1 MSLPFRRLFY
11 PLGFEVEILT
21 NDFRVLEAAEESF
34 GHSSSRYGSTDL
46 HIRIGVTDEK
56 VVAPPQEPIRR
67 EYDHLYS
74 LVADRENHALLD
86 LQSGANFTWINE
98 GALTSQLYLRHQ
110 FLEKVVYLMLGA
122 FVVTDIH
129 AGCVSRNGKGIL
141 LCGDSGAGKSTL
153 AYGCARAGWTYT
165 SDDTVY
171 LINSF
176 ESPRVVG
183 HSHRVRFRPAAKEL
197 FSELEHHT
205 VTPRMEGK
213 PSIEVSLSDLP
224 PMSSSPEAEVS
235 AIVYLKRSSEA
246 KRALVQLPRGIAP
259 KRLSEE
265 LYSAG
270 RIRAKHKKILR
281 RFANIPTYELH
292 YRALDEAI
300 EMLENLTNEP

>member
-1 MSLPFRRLFY
+1 MNLPFRRSFY
-11 PLGFEVEILT
+11 PLGFGVEILT

-34 GHSSSRYGSTDL
+34 GHSSPRNGSTDL
-46 HIRIGVTDEK
+46 HIRIGVTQEK
-56 VVAPPQEPIRR
+56 VIAPPREPARR
-67 EYDHLYS
+67 EHDHLYS
-74 LVADRENHALLD
+74 LVADRENQALLD
-86 LQSGANFTWINE
+86 LQSGANFTWVNE
-98 GALTSQLYLRHQ
+98 GALTNPIYLRHQ

-122 FVVTDIH
+122 FVVTDVH

-153 AYGCARAGWTYT
+153 SYGCARAGWIYT

-171 LINSF
+171 LINSS

-183 HSHRVRFRPAAKEL
+183 HSHRVRFRPAAREL
-197 FSELEHHT
+197 FSELKHH
-205 VTPRMEGK
+205 VITPRMEGK

-224 PMSSSPEAEVS
+224 PIASSPEAEVS

-246 KRALVQLPRGIAP
+246 REALVPLPPGSAP

-270 RIRAKHKKILR
+270 RIRAKHRKILR
-281 RFANIPTYELH
+281 RLANIPTYELH
-292 YRALDEAI
+292 YRALDDGI
-300 EMLENLTNEP
+300 ERLETLTNEL